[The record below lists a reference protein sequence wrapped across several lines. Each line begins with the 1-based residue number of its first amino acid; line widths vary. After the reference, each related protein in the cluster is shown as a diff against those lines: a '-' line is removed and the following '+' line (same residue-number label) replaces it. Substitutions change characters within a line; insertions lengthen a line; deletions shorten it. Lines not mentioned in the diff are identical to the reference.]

1 MHPQKFQPS
10 LSILIL
16 VGILSASLHFVTAAQ
31 NTKPSDT
38 RTYQAPDLGYT
49 FDYLL
54 DHYSVRPG
62 FIPSG
67 AEILFPGVITIDP
80 NDSLIYR
87 DGKGLVFKVSIAA
100 VFAPD
105 GASLDKSLFG
115 TGPLIQY
122 ESDLLES
129 KVIQDIKFGSVAALR
144 VDDVPVG
151 PTGSITDIIA
161 LHEGLLYELLIE
173 PVGEERGGVFGR
185 NLINNIL
192 KTFQFADNA

>member
-1 MHPQKFQPS
+1 MRLRKYQ
-10 LSILIL
+10 LSQVIL
-16 VGILSASLHFVTAAQ
+16 VVLSLLITSLHFTAAQ
-31 NTKPSDT
+31 NTQPTDA

-49 FDYLL
+49 FDYPL
-54 DHYSVRPG
+54 DHYSVRQSLLPA
-62 FIPSG
+62 SG
-67 AEILFPGVITIDP
+67 EVLFPGVIIIDP

-100 VFAPD
+100 VIAPE
-105 GASLDKSLFG
+105 GAALDQSLFG

-122 ESDLLES
+122 EPDLLES
-129 KVIQDIKFGSVAALR
+129 MTVQEIMFGDVAALR
-144 VDDVPVG
+144 VDEVPAG

-185 NLINNIL
+185 NLVNNIL
-192 KTFQFADNA
+192 KAFRFAGSP